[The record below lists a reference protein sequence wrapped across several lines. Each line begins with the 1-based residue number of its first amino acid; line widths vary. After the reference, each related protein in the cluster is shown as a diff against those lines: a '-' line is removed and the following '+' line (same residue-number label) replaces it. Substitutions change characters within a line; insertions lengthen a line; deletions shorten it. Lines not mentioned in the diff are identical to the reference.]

1 MVRKGVN
8 RVPTKRTNVAVELT
22 KGTRDVEKMVLRS
35 LKALRNCKAPGNRE
49 IGLERLVLLTF
60 V

>member
-8 RVPTKRTNVAVELT
+8 RVPTKRKNVAVEVT
-22 KGTRDVEKMVLRS
+22 KGTRDVEETALRS
-35 LKALRNCKAPGNRE
+35 RKALRNCKAPAKRE
-49 IGLERLVLLTF
+49 IGLERLILLTF